1 MQHKTKHPD
10 DLSAVWRRAEHQ
22 RTSDLIQWIVA
33 IAAQR
38 AVGARPVRSLFG
50 SQWRTARKGLETAS
64 GSVAPNGKMAP
75 S

>member
-1 MQHKTKHPD
+1 MQHEPKHLD

-38 AVGARPVRSLFG
+38 AAGARPVRSLFG
-50 SQWRTARKGLETAS
+50 SHWRTARKRLETAG
-64 GSVAPNGKMAP
+64 GSVAPGGKMA
-75 S
+75 SS